1 MQNTTRG
8 YPPRVCYPLGMAAGG
23 GTKAVLAALLA
34 NLAIAIAKF
43 AGFAVTRSASMLAE
57 AVHSCAD
64 TGNQALLLLG
74 GRLAK
79 RAPTPRH
86 PFGYGRERYFWS
98 FVVAIILFTL
108 GALFAVNEGV
118 EKLRHPHELGSLW
131 VAVGIL
137 IFGIAAESL
146 SFRTAIVESN
156 RVRGKLSWGTFIRRS
171 RTPELPVVLLE
182 DLGAMLGLVFA
193 LVAVVLAEITGEP
206 RWDGAG
212 TVVIGVLLGVIAI
225 VLAIEMKSLLIGES
239 ATAEDRERL
248 RAALDDSPEIDRVV
262 DLRTQHLGP
271 EELLVAAEVDFADGL
286 SGDQMPA
293 AVAAVEARLRAAVP
307 AATHVYLEPS
317 G

>member
-1 MQNTTRG
+1 M
-8 YPPRVCYPLGMAAGG
+8 CYPLGMAAGG
-23 GTKAVLAALLA
+23 GTKAVLAALFA

-43 AGFAVTRSASMLAE
+43 VGFAVTRSASMLAE
-57 AVHSCAD
+57 GVHSCAD

-74 GRLAK
+74 GRLSK
-79 RAPTPRH
+79 RDPTPRH

-98 FVVAIILFTL
+98 FVVSIILFTL
-108 GALFAVNEGV
+108 GALFAINEGI
-118 EKLRHPHELGSLW
+118 EKVRHPHKLESLW
-131 VAVGIL
+131 VAIGIL
-137 IFGIAAESL
+137 IFGIVVESL

-156 RVRGKLSWGTFIRRS
+156 KVRGKLSWGTFIRRS

-182 DLGAMLGLVFA
+182 DLGAMFGLVFA
-193 LVAVVLAEITGEP
+193 LIAVVLAEVTGEP
-206 RWDGAG
+206 RWDGVG
-212 TVVIGVLLGVIAI
+212 TLVIGVLLGIIAI

-239 ATAEDRERL
+239 ATEEDRERL

-262 DLRTQHLGP
+262 DIRTQHLGP
-271 EELLVAAEVDFADGL
+271 EELLVAAEVDFADDL

-317 G
+317 S

>member
-1 MQNTTRG
+1 
-8 YPPRVCYPLGMAAGG
+8 MAAGG
-23 GTKAVLAALLA
+23 GTKAVLAALFA

-43 AGFAVTRSASMLAE
+43 VGFAVTRSASMLAE
-57 AVHSCAD
+57 GVHSCAD

-79 RAPTPRH
+79 REPTPRH

-98 FVVAIILFTL
+98 FVVSIILFTL
-108 GALFAVNEGV
+108 GALFAINEGI
-118 EKLRHPHELGSLW
+118 EKLRHPHKLESLW
-131 VAVGIL
+131 VAIGIL
-137 IFGIAAESL
+137 IFGIVVESL

-156 RVRGKLSWGTFIRRS
+156 KVRGKLSWGTFIRRS

-182 DLGAMLGLVFA
+182 DLGAMIGLVFA
-193 LVAVVLAEITGEP
+193 LIAVVLAEVTGEP

-212 TVVIGVLLGVIAI
+212 TLVIGVLLGIIAI

-239 ATAEDRERL
+239 ATEEDRQRL
-248 RAALDDSPEIDRVV
+248 RAALDESPEIDRVV

-271 EELLVAAEVDFADGL
+271 EELLVAVEVDFADHL

-317 G
+317 R

>member
-1 MQNTTRG
+1 
-8 YPPRVCYPLGMAAGG
+8 MAAGG
-23 GTKAVLAALLA
+23 GTKAVLAALFA

-43 AGFAVTRSASMLAE
+43 VGFAVTRSASMLAE
-57 AVHSCAD
+57 GVHSCAD

-79 RAPTPRH
+79 REPTPRH

-98 FVVAIILFTL
+98 FVVSIILFTL
-108 GALFAVNEGV
+108 GALFAINEGI
-118 EKLRHPHELGSLW
+118 EKLRHPHKLESLW
-131 VAVGIL
+131 VAIGIL
-137 IFGIAAESL
+137 IFGIVVESL
-146 SFRTAIVESN
+146 SFRTAIVESDK
-156 RVRGKLSWGTFIRRS
+156 VRGKLSWGTFIRRS

-182 DLGAMLGLVFA
+182 DLGAMFGLVFA
-193 LVAVVLAEITGEP
+193 LIAVVLAEVTGEP

-212 TVVIGVLLGVIAI
+212 TLVIGVLLGIIAI

-239 ATAEDRERL
+239 ATEEDRARL
-248 RAALDDSPEIDRVV
+248 RAVLEESPEIDRLV

-271 EELLVAAEVDFADGL
+271 EELLVAAEVDFADDL

-293 AVAAVEARLRAAVP
+293 VVAAVEARLRASVP

-317 G
+317 R

>member
-1 MQNTTRG
+1 
-8 YPPRVCYPLGMAAGG
+8 MAAGG
-23 GTKAVLAALLA
+23 STKAVLAALFA

-43 AGFAVTRSASMLAE
+43 VGFTVTRSASMLAE

-64 TGNQALLLLG
+64 TGNQALLLMG

-79 RAPTPRH
+79 REPTPRH
-86 PFGYGRERYFWS
+86 PFGFGRERYFWS

-108 GALFAVNEGV
+108 GALFAINEGID
-118 EKLRHPHELGSLW
+118 KLRHPHELDSLG
-131 VAVGIL
+131 VAIGIL
-137 IFGIAAESL
+137 IFGIVVESL

-156 RVRGKLSWGTFIRRS
+156 KVRGKLSWGTFIRRS

-182 DLGAMLGLVFA
+182 DLGAMFGMVFA
-193 LVAVVLAEITGEP
+193 LAAVVLAEVTGEP
-206 RWDGAG
+206 RWDGVG
-212 TVVIGVLLGVIAI
+212 TLVIGALLGVIAV

-239 ATAEDRERL
+239 ATEEDRERL

-286 SGDQMPA
+286 SGDQMPV

-317 G
+317 S

>member
-1 MQNTTRG
+1 
-8 YPPRVCYPLGMAAGG
+8 MAAGG
-23 GTKAVLAALLA
+23 GTKAVLAALFA

-43 AGFAVTRSASMLAE
+43 VGFAVTRSASMLAE
-57 AVHSCAD
+57 GVHSCAD

-74 GRLAK
+74 GRLSK
-79 RAPTPRH
+79 RDPTPRH

-98 FVVAIILFTL
+98 FVVSIILFTL
-108 GALFAVNEGV
+108 GALFAINEGI
-118 EKLRHPHELGSLW
+118 EKVRHPHKLESLW
-131 VAVGIL
+131 VAIGIL
-137 IFGIAAESL
+137 IFGIVVESL

-156 RVRGKLSWGTFIRRS
+156 KVRGKLSWGTFIRRS

-182 DLGAMLGLVFA
+182 DLGAMFGLVFA
-193 LVAVVLAEITGEP
+193 LIAVVLAEVTGEP
-206 RWDGAG
+206 RWDGVG
-212 TVVIGVLLGVIAI
+212 TLVIGVLLGIIAI

-239 ATAEDRERL
+239 ATEEDRERL

-262 DLRTQHLGP
+262 DIRTQHLGP
-271 EELLVAAEVDFADGL
+271 EELLVAAEVDFADDL

-317 G
+317 S

>member
-1 MQNTTRG
+1 
-8 YPPRVCYPLGMAAGG
+8 MAAGG
-23 GTKAVLAALLA
+23 STKAVLAALFA

-43 AGFAVTRSASMLAE
+43 VGFAVTRSASMLAE
-57 AVHSCAD
+57 SVHSCAD

-74 GRLAK
+74 GRLSK
-79 RAPTPRH
+79 RDPTPRH

-98 FVVAIILFTL
+98 FVVSIILFTL
-108 GALFAVNEGV
+108 GALFAINEGI
-118 EKLRHPHELGSLW
+118 EKVRHPHELESLW
-131 VAVGIL
+131 VAIGIL
-137 IFGIAAESL
+137 IFGILVESL

-156 RVRGKLSWGTFIRRS
+156 KVRGKLSWGTFIRRS

-182 DLGAMLGLVFA
+182 DLGAMFGLVFA
-193 LVAVVLAEITGEP
+193 LIAVVLAEVTGEP
-206 RWDGAG
+206 RWDGVG
-212 TVVIGVLLGVIAI
+212 TLVIGVLLGIIAI

-248 RAALDDSPEIDRVV
+248 RAALEHSPEIDRLV

-271 EELLVAAEVDFADGL
+271 EELLVAAEVDFADHL

-293 AVAAVEARLRAAVP
+293 AIAAVEARLRETVP

-317 G
+317 S

>member
-1 MQNTTRG
+1 
-8 YPPRVCYPLGMAAGG
+8 MAAGG
-23 GTKAVLAALLA
+23 STKAVLAALFA

-43 AGFAVTRSASMLAE
+43 VGFAVTRSASMLAE
-57 AVHSCAD
+57 SVHSCAD

-74 GRLAK
+74 GRLSK
-79 RAPTPRH
+79 RDPTPRH

-98 FVVAIILFTL
+98 FVVSIILFTL
-108 GALFAVNEGV
+108 GALFAINEGI
-118 EKLRHPHELGSLW
+118 EKVRHPHELESLW
-131 VAVGIL
+131 VAIGIL
-137 IFGIAAESL
+137 IFGIVVESL

-156 RVRGKLSWGTFIRRS
+156 KVRGKLSWGTFIRRS

-182 DLGAMLGLVFA
+182 DLGAMFGLVFA
-193 LVAVVLAEITGEP
+193 LIAVVLAEVTGEP
-206 RWDGAG
+206 RWDGVG
-212 TVVIGVLLGVIAI
+212 TLVIGVLLGIIAI

-248 RAALDDSPEIDRVV
+248 RVALEKSPEIDRLV

-271 EELLVAAEVDFADGL
+271 EELLVAAEVDFADDL

-293 AVAAVEARLRAAVP
+293 AIAAVEARLRETVP

-317 G
+317 S

>member
-1 MQNTTRG
+1 
-8 YPPRVCYPLGMAAGG
+8 MAAGG
-23 GTKAVLAALLA
+23 GTKAVLAALFA

-43 AGFAVTRSASMLAE
+43 VGFSVTRSASMLAE
-57 AVHSCAD
+57 GVHSCAD

-74 GRLAK
+74 GRLSK
-79 RAPTPRH
+79 RDPTPRH

-98 FVVAIILFTL
+98 FVVSIILFTL
-108 GALFAVNEGV
+108 GALFAINEGI
-118 EKLRHPHELGSLW
+118 EKVRHPHELESLW
-131 VAVGIL
+131 VAIGIL
-137 IFGIAAESL
+137 IFGIVVESL

-156 RVRGKLSWGTFIRRS
+156 KVRGKLSWGTFIRRS

-182 DLGAMLGLVFA
+182 DLGAMFGLVFA
-193 LVAVVLAEITGEP
+193 LIAVVLAEITGEP
-206 RWDGAG
+206 RWDGVG
-212 TVVIGVLLGVIAI
+212 TLVIGVLLGIIAI

-239 ATAEDRERL
+239 ATEEDRARL

-271 EELLVAAEVDFADGL
+271 EELLVAAEVDFADDL

-293 AVAAVEARLRAAVP
+293 AIAAVESRLRAAVP

-317 G
+317 S

>member
-1 MQNTTRG
+1 
-8 YPPRVCYPLGMAAGG
+8 MAAGG
-23 GTKAVLAALLA
+23 STKAVLAALFA

-43 AGFAVTRSASMLAE
+43 VGFAVTRSASMLAE
-57 AVHSCAD
+57 GVHSCAD

-74 GRLAK
+74 GRLSK
-79 RAPTPRH
+79 RDPTPRH

-108 GALFAVNEGV
+108 GALFAINEGI
-118 EKLRHPHELGSLW
+118 EKIRHPHELESLW
-131 VAVGIL
+131 VAIGIL
-137 IFGIAAESL
+137 IFGIVVESL

-156 RVRGKLSWGTFIRRS
+156 KVRGKLSWGTFIRRS

-193 LVAVVLAEITGEP
+193 LVAVVLADVTGEP
-206 RWDGAG
+206 RWDGVG
-212 TVVIGVLLGVIAI
+212 TLVIGVLLGIIAI

-248 RAALDDSPEIDRVV
+248 RAALESSPEIDRLV

-271 EELLVAAEVDFADGL
+271 EELLVVAEVDFAGDL
-286 SGDQMPA
+286 SGDQMPE
-293 AVAAVEARLRAAVP
+293 AVAAIEARLRAAVP

-317 G
+317 S

>member
-1 MQNTTRG
+1 
-8 YPPRVCYPLGMAAGG
+8 MAAGG
-23 GTKAVLAALLA
+23 STKAVLAALFA

-43 AGFAVTRSASMLAE
+43 VGFAVTRSASMLAE
-57 AVHSCAD
+57 GVHSCAD

-74 GRLAK
+74 GRLSK
-79 RAPTPRH
+79 RDPTPRH

-108 GALFAVNEGV
+108 GALFAINEGI
-118 EKLRHPHELGSLW
+118 EKIRHPHELESLW
-131 VAVGIL
+131 VAIGIL
-137 IFGIAAESL
+137 IFGIVVESL

-156 RVRGKLSWGTFIRRS
+156 KVRGKLSWGTFIRRS

-193 LVAVVLAEITGEP
+193 LVAVVLSEVTGEP
-206 RWDGAG
+206 RWDGVG
-212 TVVIGVLLGVIAI
+212 TLVIGVLLGIIAI

-239 ATAEDRERL
+239 ATKEDRERL
-248 RAALDDSPEIDRVV
+248 RAALESSPEIDRLV

-271 EELLVAAEVDFADGL
+271 EELLVAAEVDFADHL
-286 SGDQMPA
+286 PSDQLPA
-293 AVAAVEARLRAAVP
+293 AVAAVEARLREIVP

-317 G
+317 S

>member
-1 MQNTTRG
+1 
-8 YPPRVCYPLGMAAGG
+8 MAAGG
-23 GTKAVLAALLA
+23 GTKAVLAALFA

-43 AGFAVTRSASMLAE
+43 VGFAVTRSASMLAE
-57 AVHSCAD
+57 GVHSCAD

-79 RAPTPRH
+79 RDPTPRH

-98 FVVAIILFTL
+98 FVVSIILFTL
-108 GALFAVNEGV
+108 GALFAINEGI
-118 EKLRHPHELGSLW
+118 EKLRHPHKLESLW
-131 VAVGIL
+131 VAIGIL
-137 IFGIAAESL
+137 IFGIVVESL

-156 RVRGKLSWGTFIRRS
+156 KVRGKLSWGTFIRRS

-182 DLGAMLGLVFA
+182 DLGAMFGLVFA
-193 LVAVVLAEITGEP
+193 LIAVVLAEVTGEP

-212 TVVIGVLLGVIAI
+212 TLVIGVLLGIIAI

-248 RAALDDSPEIDRVV
+248 RTVLDESPEIDRLV

-271 EELLVAAEVDFADGL
+271 EELLVAAEVDFADHL

-293 AVAAVEARLRAAVP
+293 AIAAVEARLRAAVP

-317 G
+317 N